1 MSRSP
6 SWLIQV
12 WSKIFGLTGP
22 CPFSARRCCLGCA
35 TSFEH
40 GDPVNFRARI
50 LHLLLVNIWRCAAYF
65 FTEKSLLT
73 AVCYVDLPGS
83 WMVVLSLLECVDEI
97 QPFSIQSLWIFGR
110 SPDGDSTE
118 ATITQSR
125 KTNKNDPNGH
135 WACSKSSRFWR
146 MVTHFRKVDAF
157 YWRCAAKRMCDSYT
171 THITLT
177 RHNDTTNM
185 TRHK

>member
-12 WSKIFGLTGP
+12 WSKSFGLTGP
-22 CPFSARRCCLGCA
+22 CPFSAQRCCLGCA

-40 GDPVNFRARI
+40 VDPVNFRARI

-110 SPDGDSTE
+110 SPDGASTE

-125 KTNKNDPNGH
+125 KRTKTIQMDLGLAQRVHGFGGWLLISGKLMHFTGVVQRNE
-135 WACSKSSRFWR
+135 C
-146 MVTHFRKVDAF
+146 VTH
-157 YWRCAAKRMCDSYT
+157 T
-171 THITLT
+171 QHT
-177 RHNDTTNM
+177 
-185 TRHK
+185 